1 MGNIT
6 SITQIQK
13 YNFDDV
19 RNSMRDN
26 PLLIN
31 TLPDNLQMCLIS
43 ETVDIANE
51 VKILND
57 HLRTQKDKMIIIYG
71 KNNNDETIIAKYK
84 QLTGL
89 GFVNVHVYIG
99 GLFEWLLLQEV
110 YGEENFPTTSLELD
124 ILKYK

>member
-1 MGNIT
+1 MGNIN
-6 SITQIQK
+6 SINQIQK

-19 RNSMRDN
+19 RNS
-26 PLLIN
+26 IN
-31 TLPDNLQMCLIS
+31 DKHVIISTLPENLQTCLIMG
-43 ETVDIANE
+43 TVAVENE

-57 HLRTQKDKMIIIYG
+57 LLRNHKDKTIVIYG
-71 KNNNDETIIAKYK
+71 KNNNDESIITKYK

-89 GFVNVHVYIG
+89 GYINIYVYIG